1 MAIMM
6 PSTDEMDPLTGLSSR
21 NTFETDLSAELSGPD
36 RNEGAVSVA
45 VLDVDMFG
53 RMNEQLGRSGGD
65 AMLRLMAESLAAAAA
80 PGSVYRFGGDAFGVL
95 WRQLEKEK
103 AFLVL
108 ERFREAF
115 SGPQVAEVDG
125 RQLEC
130 EVAFSAGIASYPD
143 DGAAAAELVSK
154 AAEALYRAKV
164 TGRNKVCLAREEKMV
179 TKTSHYTQGQLL
191 GLRRL
196 AEREGFGEAV
206 LLREALN
213 DLLRKHN
220 A

>member
-1 MAIMM
+1 MAISM
-6 PSTDEMDPLTGLSSR
+6 SRSEEMDVLTGLASR
-21 NTFETDLSAELSGPD
+21 GAFEAALIRELSKPE
-36 RNEGAVSVA
+36 RNSEAISVA
-45 VLDVDMFG
+45 VLDIDLFG
-53 RMNEQLGRSGGD
+53 RLNEQLGRLGGD
-65 AMLRLMAESLAAAAA
+65 AVLRLMAGALSAAAA

-115 SGPQVAEVDG
+115 TGTHVTEAEG
-125 RQLEC
+125 RRLEL
-130 EVAFSAGIASYPD
+130 EVAFSAGIASFPD
-143 DGAAAAELVSK
+143 DGTAAAELMSK

-164 TGRNKVCLAREEKMV
+164 TGRNKVCLAREEKML

-213 DLLRKHN
+213 DLLRKYN